1 MPPIIWIKTIN
12 PETLDIMS
20 NEEIDNTEPEDIESG
35 VEVEINEDPAAL
47 LEDAR
52 NKADDHWNELL
63 RAKADMENLRR
74 RQARDLEN
82 AHKHALDKFVSELL
96 PIYDS
101 MELGLNA
108 ANGEEASIE
117 AVRGGLEM
125 TMKMFLSSI
134 NKFGLEQV
142 NPAEGEDFDP
152 EQHQAMAMQPVDGI
166 EANKVLTVA
175 QKGFQFNGRLLRPAM
190 VLVSQ

>member
-1 MPPIIWIKTIN
+1 
-12 PETLDIMS
+12 MS
-20 NEEIDNTEPEDIESG
+20 NEEIDNTEAESTDSNEEQS
-35 VEVEINEDPAAL
+35 VEVEINEDPTAL

-52 NKADDHWNELL
+52 NKADQHWNDLL

-82 AHKHALDKFVSELL
+82 AHKHALDKFVAELL

-101 MELGLNA
+101 MEFGLNA
-108 ANGEEASIE
+108 ANGEEASLD
-117 AVRGGLEM
+117 AVREGLDM

-134 NKFGLEQV
+134 NKFGLEPV
-142 NPAEGEDFDP
+142 NPEEGVDFDP
-152 EQHQAMAMQPVDGI
+152 ELHQAMAMQPVEGVD
-166 EANKVLTVA
+166 ANKIISVA

>member
-1 MPPIIWIKTIN
+1 
-12 PETLDIMS
+12 MS
-20 NEEIDNTEPEDIESG
+20 NEEINNIEDENLEPE

-52 NKADDHWNELL
+52 NKADEHWNELL

-82 AHKHALDKFVSELL
+82 AHKHALDKFVAELL

-117 AVRGGLEM
+117 AVREGLEM

-134 NKFGLEQV
+134 SKFGLEQV
-142 NPAEGEDFDP
+142 NPEGETFDP
-152 EQHQAMAMQPVDGI
+152 ELHQAMAMQEVEGV
-166 EANKVLTVA
+166 EANQVLTVA
-175 QKGFQFNGRLLRPAM
+175 QKGYQFNGRLLRPAM
-190 VLVSQ
+190 VVVSQ

>member
-1 MPPIIWIKTIN
+1 
-12 PETLDIMS
+12 MS
-20 NEEIDNTEPEDIESG
+20 EEEINDIDAENNEPA
-35 VEVEINEDPAAL
+35 VEINEEQDLTAL
-47 LEDAR
+47 LDDSR
-52 NKADDHWNELL
+52 NKADEHWNELL
-63 RAKADMENLRR
+63 RARADMENLHR

-82 AHKHALDKFVSELL
+82 AHKHALDKFVAELL
-96 PIYDS
+96 PVYDS

-108 ANGEEASIE
+108 SKGEEASLE
-117 AVRGGLEM
+117 AVQNGLDM

-142 NPAEGEDFDP
+142 SPAEGDDFDP
-152 EQHQAMAMQPVDGI
+152 EQHQAMAMQPVEGM
-166 EANKVLTVA
+166 EANKVITVA

>member
-1 MPPIIWIKTIN
+1 
-12 PETLDIMS
+12 MS
-20 NEEIDNTEPEDIESG
+20 NEETNNEEIENNE

-52 NKADDHWNELL
+52 NKANEHWNELL

-82 AHKHALDKFVSELL
+82 AHKHALDKFVGELL

-108 ANGEEASIE
+108 ASGEEASIE
-117 AVRGGLEM
+117 AVREGLDM

-142 NPAEGEDFDP
+142 NPAEGDSFDP
-152 EQHQAMAMQPVDGI
+152 ELHQAMSMQPVEGM
-166 EANKVLTVA
+166 ESNKILSVA

>member
-1 MPPIIWIKTIN
+1 
-12 PETLDIMS
+12 MS
-20 NEEIDNTEPEDIESG
+20 NEEINNIEDENLDPE

-52 NKADDHWNELL
+52 NKADEHWNELL

-82 AHKHALDKFVSELL
+82 AHKHALDKFVAELL

-108 ANGEEASIE
+108 ANGEEASID
-117 AVRGGLEM
+117 AVREGLEM

-134 NKFGLEQV
+134 SKFGLEQV
-142 NPAEGEDFDP
+142 NPEGETFDP
-152 EQHQAMAMQPVDGI
+152 ELHQAMAMQEVEGV
-166 EANKVLTVA
+166 EANQVLTVA
-175 QKGFQFNGRLLRPAM
+175 QKGYQFNGRLLRPAM
-190 VLVSQ
+190 VVVSQ

>member
-1 MPPIIWIKTIN
+1 
-12 PETLDIMS
+12 MS
-20 NEEIDNTEPEDIESG
+20 NEEINNIEDENLEPE

-52 NKADDHWNELL
+52 NKADEHWNELL

-82 AHKHALDKFVSELL
+82 AHKHALDKFVAELL

-108 ANGEEASIE
+108 ANGEEASID
-117 AVRGGLEM
+117 AVREGLEM
-125 TMKMFLSSI
+125 TMKMFLSS
-134 NKFGLEQV
+134 
-142 NPAEGEDFDP
+142 
-152 EQHQAMAMQPVDGI
+152 
-166 EANKVLTVA
+166 
-175 QKGFQFNGRLLRPAM
+175 
-190 VLVSQ
+190 

>member
-1 MPPIIWIKTIN
+1 
-12 PETLDIMS
+12 MS
-20 NEEIDNTEPEDIESG
+20 NEEIDNTEPEKTEDSE

-52 NKADDHWNELL
+52 NKADEHWNELL
-63 RAKADMENLRR
+63 RARADMENLRR
-74 RQARDLEN
+74 RQSRDLEN
-82 AHKHALDKFVSELL
+82 AHKRALDKFVGELL

-108 ANGEEASIE
+108 SNGEEASLE
-117 AVRGGLEM
+117 TVREGLEM

-142 NPAEGEDFDP
+142 NPEEGETFDP
-152 EQHQAMAMQPVDGI
+152 ELHQAMAMQPVEGV
-166 EANKVLTVA
+166 EANKVLNVA

>member
-1 MPPIIWIKTIN
+1 
-12 PETLDIMS
+12 MS
-20 NEEIDNTEPEDIESG
+20 NEEIDNTEPENIESG

-52 NKADDHWNELL
+52 NKADEHWNELL
-63 RAKADMENLRR
+63 RARADMENLRR
-74 RQARDLEN
+74 RQTRDLEN
-82 AHKHALDKFVSELL
+82 AHKRALDKFVGELL

-108 ANGEEASIE
+108 SNGDEASLE
-117 AVRGGLEM
+117 TVREGLEM

-142 NPAEGEDFDP
+142 SPEEGEAFDP
-152 EQHQAMAMQPVDGI
+152 ELHQAMAMQPVEGVD
-166 EANKVLTVA
+166 ANKVLNVA

>member
-1 MPPIIWIKTIN
+1 
-12 PETLDIMS
+12 MS
-20 NEEIDNTEPEDIESG
+20 NEEIDKTEEENLEP
-35 VEVEINEDPAAL
+35 EVEITEDPAAL

-52 NKADDHWNELL
+52 NKADEHWNELL
-63 RAKADMENLRR
+63 RAKAEMENLRR

-82 AHKHALDKFVSELL
+82 AHKHALDKFVTELL

-108 ANGEEASIE
+108 ANGEDASIE
-117 AVRGGLEM
+117 AVREGLEM

-142 NPAEGEDFDP
+142 NPEGQTFDP
-152 EQHQAMAMQPVDGI
+152 ELHQAMAMQEVEGV
-166 EANKVLTVA
+166 EANQVLTVA
-175 QKGFQFNGRLLRPAM
+175 QKGYQFNGRLLRPAM
-190 VLVSQ
+190 VVVSQ